1 MVVSMAA
8 AGDTPSRGNKGAL
21 QIVWYKRDLRG
32 VDHAPL
38 VNAASHGPVLP
49 LYVVEPDYWR
59 QQDVSLRHWYFLR
72 QSLMDLSAALSQ
84 LGCPLFVASGCVTEV
99 LNNINQRVA
108 IGTIWSHEETGNLWT
123 FNRDKRVGVWCASH
137 HVAWTELPQHGVV
150 RCLADRSGWSQRWDK
165 LMRSAVYD
173 TPGQVQ
179 PAAGAI
185 SITTDIPALPYQGF
199 DAECTT
205 TTASQRGGRTEALK
219 LLRSFLNKRGE
230 RYQKEMS
237 SPVTAEHSCSRL
249 SAHLALGCVSM
260 REVFQAVENRQKAV
274 RASAG
279 GKGSLWGRSLNSYA
293 GRLHWHCHFIQKLE
307 DQPMHELHNVHR
319 AFDGLR
325 ESQFDNEKFS
335 AWCAGKT
342 GFPFVDACMRYLNA
356 TGWINFRM
364 RAMLMSFAAYQLWLH
379 WREPGLY
386 LARAFTDYEPGI
398 HWNQV
403 QMQSGTTGIN
413 TVRIY
418 NPVKQSHDQDP
429 DGRFIRQ
436 WVPELQSVTDNFV
449 HEPWAMDRSTQRESD
464 CVIGDDYPV
473 PVVDHMAAARYA
485 REHIYAVRRGDGF
498 REAAEQIQ
506 QKHGS
511 RKSGVPRSDR
521 PTTARKSTHQVTLDL

>member
-1 MVVSMAA
+1 MAA
-8 AGDTPSRGNKGAL
+8 TDQKPAQQNSGAL
-21 QIVWYKRDLRG
+21 QIVWFKRDLR
-32 VDHAPL
+32 VADHAPL
-38 VNAASHGPVLP
+38 VNAANHGPVLP

-59 QQDVSLRHWYFLR
+59 QPDLSLRHWYFL
-72 QSLMDLSAALSQ
+72 QESLQDLSDALSR
-84 LGCPLFVASGCVTEV
+84 LGCPLYVTSGCVLEV
-99 LNNINQRVA
+99 LSKINQRVA
-108 IGTIWSHEETGNLWT
+108 VDNIWSHEETGNLWT
-123 FNRDKRVGVWCASH
+123 FNRDKRVAKWCGSN
-137 HVAWTELPQHGVV
+137 HVEWTELPQHGVI
-150 RCLADRSGWSQRWDK
+150 RRLGDRSGWSKRWDK

-173 TPGQVQ
+173 IPSQLK
-179 PAAGAI
+179 PAAI
-185 SITTDIPALPYQGF
+185 NTKITTDIPALPYPGF
-199 DAECTT
+199 DADCTT
-205 TTASQRGGRTEALK
+205 TKATQRGGRTEALK
-219 LLRSFLNKRGE
+219 LLQSFLNKRGE

-274 RASAG
+274 RAMTAEQRG
-279 GKGSLWGRSLNSYA
+279 MWGRSLNSYA

-319 AFDGLR
+319 AFDGMR
-325 ESQFDNEKFS
+325 EVQFDSEKFH
-335 AWCAGKT
+335 AWCAGQT
-342 GFPFVDACMRYLNA
+342 GFSFVDACMRYLNA

-364 RAMLMSFAAYQLWLH
+364 RAMLMSFAAYQLFLH

-429 DGRFIRQ
+429 DGGFIRQ
-436 WVPELQSVTDNFV
+436 WVPELQSVPDNFV
-449 HEPWAMDRSTQRESD
+449 HEPWTMDASMQRESN
-464 CVIGDDYPV
+464 CVIGCDYPS

-485 REHIYAVRRGDGF
+485 REHIYAVRRGEGF

-521 PTTARKSTHQVTLDL
+521 PAKSRTIPPQLTLDL